1 MSNGTFSISVQES
14 NGFKIWEVDD
24 LPQPTEVSSGKA
36 SYYGQRNVK
45 ELLRMVNQK
54 AFIDHMDRFL
64 DPMFSIFESALEQGV
79 EENASVQWDDE
90 DHFIKTSWT
99 NYSWKLPPELK
110 RRMVQIDISKNE
122 GKCSEGTIKVPFK
135 KLADDGSV
143 ILLSPKLLSKMN
155 LRKGNPV
162 TVKVR
167 FCDR

>member
-1 MSNGTFSISVQES
+1 MDNGIFSISLQES
-14 NGFKIWEVDD
+14 NGLRIWESDD
-24 LPQPTEVSSGKA
+24 LPQPNEVSSGTA
-36 SYYGQRNVK
+36 RYYGQRTVK

-79 EENASVQWDDE
+79 EENASVQWDDN

-110 RRMVQIDISKNE
+110 RRMVQIDISKTE
-122 GKCSEGTIKVPFK
+122 GQSEGTIKVPFK